1 VDASVTKSDSRES
14 IIRAARAEF
23 ANHGFA
29 GARVD
34 RIARAAGLNKQLIY
48 YYFGSKRG
56 LHTAAT
62 DTVPLEAAAAAVPT
76 TATEGIRRIVDRL
89 LRASASHPEIVSLL
103 VDRGA
108 GAPGAG
114 AGRAWIAHA
123 QQDAAAVLS
132 RGQGLGHFRDDLDP
146 QAAARAAVVLCLGYL
161 ALAPHLDAGL
171 DDWSREVS
179 DTLTRLTTW

>member
-1 VDASVTKSDSRES
+1 VKSDSRES

-23 ANHGFA
+23 ASQGFA

-62 DTVPLEAAAAAVPT
+62 DTAPLEEAAAAADPT
-76 TATEGIRRIVDRL
+76 TANEGTRRIVDRL

-114 AGRAWIAHA
+114 AGRAWIARA

-161 ALAPHLDAGL
+161 ALAPHLDGGL

-179 DTLTRLTTW
+179 DTLTRLTSW